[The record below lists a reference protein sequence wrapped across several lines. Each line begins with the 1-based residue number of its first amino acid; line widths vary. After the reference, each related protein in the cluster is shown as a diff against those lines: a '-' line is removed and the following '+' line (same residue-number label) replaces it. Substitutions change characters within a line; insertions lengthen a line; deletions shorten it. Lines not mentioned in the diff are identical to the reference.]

1 MSSTTCPVCEETFSA
16 PGSLRDHAW
25 DAHDACHYCGDQF
38 RDEETLYTHW
48 LATHADELSRS
59 DHKRAKSEV
68 GSLAFTDRLTH
79 QGVGAA
85 VGGLR
90 RRTLLLAG
98 GAAVAGS
105 AAVVGTT
112 RDRTGGTARN
122 GTRGAGTGG
131 QTNAVATARIP
142 SSPDEYRYAV
152 TGTANAGTTVTYFG
166 SWKCPYCAQ
175 FSTGF
180 LPTLIADYV
189 ETGEIT
195 LEFRNLTYIDGE
207 PFLGADAPAAARAG
221 LAVWNNDPKSY
232 WGYHEQVLS
241 NQPPE
246 SKQWA
251 TADKLMSFARTA
263 GVADPS
269 VIQTAIQENRYE
281 DSLRATSAAAKEA
294 GIRGTPT
301 LLVDGTT
308 VNPFEEG
315 RTRRL
320 IEDAIA

>member
-1 MSSTTCPVCEETFSA
+1 MSSNTCPVCEEKFSA
-16 PGSLRDHAW
+16 PGSVRDHAW

-38 RDEETLYTHW
+38 GDEETLYTHW
-48 LATHADELSRS
+48 LAAHVEELSRS
-59 DHKRAKSEV
+59 DRKRAESEI
-68 GSLAFTDRLTH
+68 GSLVFTDRLSH
-79 QGVGAA
+79 QGIGAA

-105 AAVVGTT
+105 AAVAGTT
-112 RDRTGGTARN
+112 LDRTGDTAQDGNRDA
-122 GTRGAGTGG
+122 GARG
-131 QTNAVATARIP
+131 QTTAVATAPIP
-142 SSPDEYRYAV
+142 SSPDESRYAV
-152 TGTANAGTTVTYFG
+152 TGTADAGTTVTYFG

-180 LPTLIADYV
+180 LSTLITDYV
-189 ETGEIT
+189 DTGKIT
-195 LEFRNLTYIDGE
+195 LKFRNLTYINGK

-221 LAVWNNDPKSY
+221 LAVWNDDPESY
-232 WGYHEQVLS
+232 WGYHEYVFR

-251 TADKLMSFARTA
+251 TADKLVSFARTA

-269 VIQTAIQENRYE
+269 VIRTAIQENRYE
-281 DSLRATSAAAKEA
+281 DSLRATSAAANEA
-294 GIRGTPT
+294 GVRGTPT

-308 VNPFEEG
+308 VNPFEED

-320 IEDAIA
+320 IEDAIS